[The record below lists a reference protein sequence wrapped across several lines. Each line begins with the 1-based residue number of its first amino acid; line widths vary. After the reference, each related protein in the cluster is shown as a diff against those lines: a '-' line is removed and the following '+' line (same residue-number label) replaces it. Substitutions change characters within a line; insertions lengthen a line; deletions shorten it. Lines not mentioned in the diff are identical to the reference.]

1 MEGMLLRVPTMDSLA
16 AGHLVH
22 ITDDPAHAETVSR
35 HQRVGELMNVCPST
49 GRWRWALGGRL
60 ELHRHAG
67 A

>member
-35 HQRVGELMNVCPST
+35 HQRVGELMNVCRST
-49 GRWRWALGGRL
+49 GR
-60 ELHRHAG
+60 
-67 A
+67 